1 MSGKKCKA
9 LLLTGIIFTLFFV
22 GICTLP
28 GYAEAAGTTQDGEI
42 AAVRS
47 AYLNIRSG
55 PGMGYS
61 TIDRVSKGREFPI
74 IKKSGGWYQVSLD
87 SAKSGWIAGWL
98 INVKA
103 AGEGTS
109 YASRYL
115 VVKESVVN
123 IRSGP
128 GTGYDIVSKTKFGEQ
143 FPVLSQNGQWYQ
155 IMLSGGSSGWIAG
168 WLAEIHTLD
177 TPSRDGTDPPNQPS
191 PQPEEPDDTGQDNP
205 GTGEQESPGDSETGT
220 DTITHL
226 LSDIDFVGGN
236 EEETVVIKSEGEI
249 KYRMFTL
256 KNPERLVIDI
266 DNSDVNDINGLEP
279 AGQFADNIR
288 AAQFS
293 LTPMSVRVVI
303 DLNRPSAY
311 QAVLDDQ
318 GSTLKVTLT
327 EPSIKAKVI
336 VIDAGHGGYD
346 PGAIGVTGLEE
357 KAFNLETALILRDK
371 LEALGAEVLLTRD
384 DDSFI
389 SLTSRAAVANKVYAD
404 VFVSIHANASERSST
419 NGTSTYYYAP
429 SSDPVLYAQY
439 VERRQLADSVQNRL
453 AALLGTRDI
462 GILQG
467 NLSVLRNTKMPSILV
482 ESAFLS
488 NAEDERR
495 LKDRQFREK
504 VAQGIAEGLTAYFAS
519 GN

>member
-1 MSGKKCKA
+1 M
-9 LLLTGIIFTLFFV
+9 LF
-22 GICTLP
+22 
-28 GYAEAAGTTQDGEI
+28 
-42 AAVRS
+42 RS
-47 AYLNIRSG
+47 
-55 PGMGYS
+55 
-61 TIDRVSKGREFPI
+61 
-74 IKKSGGWYQVSLD
+74 
-87 SAKSGWIAGWL
+87 
-98 INVKA
+98 
-103 AGEGTS
+103 
-109 YASRYL
+109 
-115 VVKESVVN
+115 
-123 IRSGP
+123 
-128 GTGYDIVSKTKFGEQ
+128 
-143 FPVLSQNGQWYQ
+143 
-155 IMLSGGSSGWIAG
+155 
-168 WLAEIHTLD
+168 
-177 TPSRDGTDPPNQPS
+177 
-191 PQPEEPDDTGQDNP
+191 
-205 GTGEQESPGDSETGT
+205 
-220 DTITHL
+220 
-226 LSDIDFVGGN
+226 
-236 EEETVVIKSEGEI
+236 
-249 KYRMFTL
+249 
-256 KNPERLVIDI
+256 
-266 DNSDVNDINGLEP
+266 
-279 AGQFADNIR
+279 
-288 AAQFS
+288 AQFS